1 MDGRPKQDARDG
13 TSQQNG
19 EVASEQS
26 VVQQAD
32 AVQTVLECCAVL
44 CCAALRMIDFAFAA
58 AQGGILT
65 KKTQLRSDTHI
76 VAGHAKTH

>member
-1 MDGRPKQDARDG
+1 MNGRPKQDARDG

-44 CCAALRMIDFAFAA
+44 CCAALRCAALCMINFAFAA

-65 KKTQLRSDTHI
+65 KKT
-76 VAGHAKTH
+76 